1 MWFLLVFYIGNTTP
15 PTLEMFHMKDR
26 DTCRQMEAVTKD
38 MLSKDPQIGL
48 KHTTQ
53 CRKIDVA

>member
-1 MWFLLVFYIGNTTP
+1 MWFLVVFYIGNTTP

-26 DTCRQMEAVTKD
+26 DSCKQMEATTIK
-38 MLSKDPQIGL
+38 MLSEDPTIGI
-48 KHTTQ
+48 KHKTM